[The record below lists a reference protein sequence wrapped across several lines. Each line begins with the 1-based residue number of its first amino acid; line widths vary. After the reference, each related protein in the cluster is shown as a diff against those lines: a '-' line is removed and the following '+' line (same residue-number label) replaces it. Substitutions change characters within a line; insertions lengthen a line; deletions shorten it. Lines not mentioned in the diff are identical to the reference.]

1 MKCLSAGLRLS
12 FRCAV
17 IHSARRGKSS
27 ISLYTTSRLN
37 NRLAAVGTTAIP
49 IPADTRPI
57 TIWYSVAS
65 WAMLGIN
72 PAFSHKKLNSVYK
85 EGHASLAMTISDSSS
100 RSFKCTRAFSVNGW
114 CFGSARTQWLFL
126 PCMTSVRRFPTGDA
140 APRCQYARLAV
151 HRSDWGLKAPEDR
164 SARTGT
170 GFGIP

>member
-114 CFGSARTQWLFL
+114 CFGSARTQWLFF
-126 PCMTSVRRFPTGDA
+126 TVYDFSSSFPNGGCST
-140 APRCQYARLAV
+140 PMSICPF
-151 HRSDWGLKAPEDR
+151 S
-164 SARTGT
+164 SAS
-170 GFGIP
+170 I